1 MLKWLKTLLRKPLE
15 SPDLPETPVIES
27 LNVPIRY
34 VNTRDTSFG
43 GDFPGFSPRFCINL
57 DTGKITKNHIEGM
70 HVIDEIVNLD
80 CQLVYDKLPDEYKP
94 KYRTFLERMN
104 AKIQY

>member
-1 MLKWLKTLLRKPLE
+1 MLKWLKTLLRKPL
-15 SPDLPETPVIES
+15 DLPETPEID
-27 LNVPIRY
+27 VPIRY

-43 GDFPGFSPRFCINL
+43 GDFPGYFRFCINL

-70 HVIDEIVNLD
+70 HVTDEIVALD
-80 CQLVYDKLPDEYKP
+80 CQLAYDKLPDEYKR